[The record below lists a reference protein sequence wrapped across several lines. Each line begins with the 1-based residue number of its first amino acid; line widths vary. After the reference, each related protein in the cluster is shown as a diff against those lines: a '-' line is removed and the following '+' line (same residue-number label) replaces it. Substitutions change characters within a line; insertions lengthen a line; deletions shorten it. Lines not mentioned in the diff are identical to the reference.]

1 MDMPKHRHT
10 SSTAADP
17 LERWAKALGYSG
29 WLPVAALLA
38 AALIDDSWQVWA
50 TRVATIYVAT
60 IFCFL
65 GGIQW
70 GFALHSSHPH
80 IRVRRLFVSILPSL
94 WAMIA
99 LLLPARLSI
108 VALVV
113 GQTGWWGTTGMINF
127 VVVDGVDHVGG
138 FHAVV
143 DADRAGWPDHCSVF
157 HVRLFASMPRPGR

>member
-1 MDMPKHRHT
+1 MNMPNHPHT
-10 SSTAADP
+10 SSTATDQ

-38 AALIDDSWQVWA
+38 AALIDASWQGWA
-50 TRVATIYVAT
+50 TRVATIYAAT

-113 GQTGWWGTTGMINF
+113 GLALLLTYETMERADQVYPSWYLGLRTRLTLLLVAAIGLF
-127 VVVDGVDHVGG
+127 GV
-138 FHAVV
+138 
-143 DADRAGWPDHCSVF
+143 
-157 HVRLFASMPRPGR
+157 L

>member
-1 MDMPKHRHT
+1 MDMPKHHHP

-113 GQTGWWGTTGMINF
+113 GLALLLTYESMERADQVYPPWYLGLRTRLTLLLVAAIGLF
-127 VVVDGVDHVGG
+127 GV
-138 FHAVV
+138 
-143 DADRAGWPDHCSVF
+143 
-157 HVRLFASMPRPGR
+157 L

>member
-1 MDMPKHRHT
+1 MNMPNRPHP
-10 SSTAADP
+10 STAATDQ
-17 LERWAKALGYSG
+17 LERWAKALGHSG

-38 AALIDDSWQVWA
+38 AALVDETWQGWT

-80 IRVRRLFVSILPSL
+80 IRVRRLFVSVLPSL

-113 GQTGWWGTTGMINF
+113 GLALLLTYETMERADQVYPPWYLGLRTRLTLLLVAGIGLF
-127 VVVDGVDHVGG
+127 GV
-138 FHAVV
+138 
-143 DADRAGWPDHCSVF
+143 
-157 HVRLFASMPRPGR
+157 L